1 MNPLISINTSTL
13 DPLGYIQSQP
23 PPQPLIVIQPP
34 APLIKLRVVENKED
48 SKDHVFVDEYG
59 KSHVFIEYL
68 LHYVY
73 GGCSYSGLVC
83 DLITES
89 KNTFELKYG
98 KNFIRIPNYHPIV
111 KFITERRVDIVDISR
126 TSIDLILIMMDDHP
140 NHDYYMRFSDH
151 EEDFDKL
158 VIQNLP
164 EIALFANTYNIQ
176 SIFKYIEKLLTLT
189 TSFAL
194 YKYNIEKYY
203 SKLGEKEIKL
213 LSSRVLSKSFNI
225 NHSHEQLSIDRL
237 TSGGRRNKYWTLI
250 SECGRPDSVFYNKLD
265 LFHELLLDD
274 IDREAKYKSND
285 SIKFTNVYQIIN
297 LASEK
302 QPVSLT
308 SKFLKCYLELP
319 TACKFNLKK
328 IKPLLQEFDIYKDI
342 KLPSYLASLVKLNLL
357 VLSMN
362 KYGKTPDRKYVNN
375 RTTDVT
381 EF

>member
-13 DPLGYIQSQP
+13 GPLGYLQSQP
-23 PPQPLIVIQPP
+23 PTS
-34 APLIKLRVVENKED
+34 LIKLRVVENKED

-59 KSHVFIEYL
+59 KSHVFIEYSVSDGL
-68 LHYVY
+68 NYFY
-73 GGCSYSGLVC
+73 GRNSSSGLVH
-83 DLITES
+83 DLIIES

-111 KFITERRVDIVDISR
+111 KFIPERRVDIVDISR

-151 EEDFDKL
+151 EEEFDKL

-164 EIALFANTYNIQ
+164 EIALFANAYNIQ
-176 SIFKYIEKLLTLT
+176 SIFRYIEKLLTLT

-194 YKYNIEKYY
+194 YKYNTEKYY
-203 SKLGEKEIKL
+203 SKLGENEIKL

-225 NHSHEQLSIDRL
+225 NSNEQLSIDRL
-237 TSGGRRNKYWTLI
+237 IRGSRRNKYWTLI
-250 SECGRPDSVFYNKLD
+250 SECRRTDSAFYNKLD
-265 LFHELLLDD
+265 IFHELLLDD
-274 IDREAKYKSND
+274 IDRKARYKSNF

-308 SKFLKCYLELP
+308 SKFLKFYLELP
-319 TACKFNLKK
+319 TSCKFNLKK

-362 KYGKTPDRKYVNN
+362 KYGRTPNRQYVYSRKI
-375 RTTDVT
+375 DVT

>member
-13 DPLGYIQSQP
+13 GPLGYLQSQP
-23 PPQPLIVIQPP
+23 P
-34 APLIKLRVVENKED
+34 ASLIKLCVVENKED
-48 SKDHVFVDEYG
+48 SEDHAFVDENG
-59 KSHVFIEYL
+59 KSHVFIEYSRSDGL
-68 LHYVY
+68 NNVY
-73 GGCSYSGLVC
+73 GEYSSSGFVHDLV
-83 DLITES
+83 TES

-98 KNFIRIPNYHPIV
+98 KNFIRIPNYHPLV
-111 KFITERRVDIVDISR
+111 KFIPERRVDIVDISR

-151 EEDFDKL
+151 EEEFDKL
-158 VIQNLP
+158 VIQNLH
-164 EIALFANTYNIQ
+164 EIALFANTYNIK
-176 SIFKYIEKLLTLT
+176 FVFDYIEKLLTLT

-194 YKYNIEKYY
+194 YKYNVEKYY
-203 SKLGEKEIKL
+203 SRLGETEIKSL
-213 LSSRVLSKSFNI
+213 ANRVLSKSLGLNP
-225 NHSHEQLSIDRL
+225 QLSIDRL
-237 TSGGRRNKYWTLI
+237 INGGRRNKYWRLI
-250 SECGRPDSVFYNKLD
+250 SECNRTDSAFYNKLD
-265 LFHELLLDD
+265 LFHELLLNN
-274 IDREAKYKSND
+274 IDREAKYKSNV

-308 SKFLKCYLELP
+308 SKFLKFYLELP
-319 TACKFNLKK
+319 TICKFDLKK
-328 IKPLLQEFDIYKDI
+328 IQPLLQEFDIYKDI

-375 RTTDVT
+375 RKIDVT